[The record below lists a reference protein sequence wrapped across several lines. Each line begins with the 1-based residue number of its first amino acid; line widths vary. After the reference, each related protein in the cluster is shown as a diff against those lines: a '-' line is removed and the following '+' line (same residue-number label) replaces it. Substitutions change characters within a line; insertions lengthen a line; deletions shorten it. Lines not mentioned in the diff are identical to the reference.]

1 MKLVNCHIEN
11 FGKLHD
17 FSIDFSDGENIIY
30 HENGWGKTTF
40 AAFLRAMFY
49 GLDGERKRSLEENER
64 KRYTPWQGGA
74 FGGQIT
80 FEVNG
85 KRYIATRFFG
95 EQEEFELRDADT
107 NLKSEDYSANLG
119 EELFQINR
127 ESFMRTVF
135 IGQNDCGTCGAD
147 DIHAKIS
154 NLTDNTN
161 DLNNYEKAS
170 DVLTKLLNGMTPK
183 RSTGTLARRKND
195 IAQYE
200 RKVLEGEAIEK
211 SIESYQEYLQREQER
226 YDACK
231 NELKE
236 ATELQK
242 QVSGMHARMA
252 QKEQWEELKDTYG
265 KREQEMLTVQSYF
278 GDEVPAQDTV
288 EEMLHASKELGSKKE
303 QHAKEQA
310 VLDALK
316 QEEDSLK
323 QSGNNQF
330 VLTILGA
337 ILMGVALVLMM
348 TVSFEIGLALEIVG
362 IVLTVIGI
370 IASSKAISEKKAW
383 NIAQEQKKVKMQE
396 AQERVESNE
405 REMAQLRNQVVAF
418 LEQYGVN
425 AQDET
430 LNEHLYEMKN
440 QISRYQYAVQ
450 LWKEAESRV
459 KEFESRMNLAE
470 LEAFKPQEGMPSL
483 EELNAKVLELNETLE
498 LTHKTIQNY
507 NRNLERLQL
516 QYDEWEENSQHLETL
531 KQLQKEETEKY
542 KHIELTKKYLGMA
555 KEAITTK
562 FVGPILEKFAMYYE
576 SIVQSAGTHFYMDAN
591 TELTFDEHG
600 KQRETG
606 TLSMG
611 YQDLTGICLRIAL
624 VDAMYTGEKPMLIMD
639 DPFVN
644 LDDEK
649 IVAARKLLKQV
660 AKKYQIIYFTCSKAR
675 V

>member
-1 MKLVNCHIEN
+1 MKLINCHIEN
-11 FGKLHD
+11 FGKLRD
-17 FSIDFSDGENIIY
+17 YSVDFSDGTNIICE
-30 HENGWGKTTF
+30 ENGWGKSTF
-40 AAFLRAMFY
+40 AAFIRAMFY

-80 FEVNG
+80 FETNG
-85 KRYIATRFFG
+85 KRYIVTRFFH
-95 EQEEFELRDADT
+95 EPEEFELRDADT
-107 NLKSEDYSANLG
+107 NLISLDYSKNLG

-135 IGQNDCGTCGAD
+135 IGQNDCATSGAD

-154 NLTDNTN
+154 NLADNTN
-161 DLNNYEKAS
+161 DLNNYEKAGE
-170 DVLTKLLNGMTPK
+170 VLTKLLNSMTPK
-183 RSTGTLARRKND
+183 RSTGTLARRKNA
-195 IAQYE
+195 IAEYE
-200 RKVLEGEAIEK
+200 RKVLEGKAIAK

-236 ATELQK
+236 TTKLQK
-242 QVSGMHARMA
+242 QVSAMRARVA
-252 QKEQWEELKDTYG
+252 QKEQWEELKDTYV
-265 KREQEMLTVQSYF
+265 KREQEMLTVQSIF
-278 GDEVPAQDTV
+278 GEEVPTQDIV
-288 EEMLHASKELGSKKE
+288 EEMLQISKELSNKKE
-303 QHAKEQA
+303 KLVAEHA

-316 QEEDSLK
+316 QEEDSPK
-323 QSGNNQF
+323 QRGNSQF
-330 VLTILGA
+330 VLTIFGV
-337 ILMGVALVLMM
+337 ILMAVAIILMM
-348 TVSFEIGLALEIVG
+348 KVSLEIGLVLEIVG
-362 IVLTVIGI
+362 IVLTVTGI

-396 AQERVESNE
+396 AQERVDSNE
-405 REMAQLRNQVVAF
+405 REMMGLRNRVVTF
-418 LEQYGVN
+418 LEKYGVN
-425 AQDET
+425 VQDET

-450 LWKEAESRV
+450 LWKEAESRI

-507 NRNLERLQL
+507 NRNLERLQM

-531 KQLQKEETEKY
+531 KQLQQEETEKY
-542 KHIELTKKYLGMA
+542 KHIELAKKYLGMA

-562 FVGPILEKFAMYYE
+562 YVGPILDKFAMYYE
-576 SIVQSAGTHFYMDAN
+576 GIVQRASTHFHMDAD
-591 TELTFDEHG
+591 TKLTYDEHG

-611 YQDLTGICLRIAL
+611 YQDLAGICLRIAL
-624 VDAMYTGEKPMLIMD
+624 ADAMYTGEKPMLIMD

-649 IVAARKLLKQV
+649 IVAAKELLKQV
-660 AKKYQIIYFTCSKAR
+660 ADKYQIIYFTCSKAR

>member
-1 MKLVNCHIEN
+1 MKLINCHIEN

-17 FSIDFSDGENIIY
+17 FSIDFSDGENMIY

-74 FGGQIT
+74 FGGKIT

-107 NLKSEDYSANLG
+107 NLISTDYSSNLG
-119 EELFQINR
+119 EELFEINR
-127 ESFMRTVF
+127 ESFVRTIF
-135 IGQNDCGTCGAD
+135 IGQNDCTTSGAD

-170 DVLTKLLNGMTPK
+170 ETLTKILNSMTPK

-195 IAQYE
+195 ITQLE

-211 SIESYQEYLQREQER
+211 SIESYQDYLQREQER
-226 YDACK
+226 SNACK
-231 NELKE
+231 NELKKT
-236 ATELQK
+236 TELQK
-242 QVSGMHARMA
+242 QVSGMRERML

-265 KREQEMLTVQSYF
+265 KREQEMLAVKSCF

-288 EEMLHASKELGSKKE
+288 EEMLHASKKLRSKKE

-310 VLDALK
+310 VLNALK

-323 QSGNNQF
+323 QNGNNQF
-330 VLTILGA
+330 VLTVLGI

-348 TVSFEIGLALEIVG
+348 SVSFEIGLVLEIVG

-396 AQERVESNE
+396 AQEHVDSIE
-405 REMAQLRNQVVAF
+405 REMLQLRNRVVAF
-418 LEQYGVN
+418 LEKHGVN
-425 AQDET
+425 VQDEVFD
-430 LNEHLYEMKN
+430 EHLYEMKT

-450 LWKEAESRV
+450 LWKEAEIRI
-459 KEFESRMNLAE
+459 KEFENRINLAE
-470 LEAFKPQEGMPSL
+470 LEAFRPQEGTPSL

-498 LTHKTIQNY
+498 LTHKTIQSY
-507 NRNLERLQL
+507 RQNLERLQM
-516 QYDEWEENSQHLETL
+516 QYDEWEENKLHLEAL
-531 KQLQKEETEKY
+531 KQLQQAESTKY
-542 KHIELTKKYLGMA
+542 HHIELTKKYLGMA
-555 KEAITTK
+555 KEAMTTK
-562 FVGPILEKFAMYYE
+562 YVGPILEKYTMYYE
-576 SIVQSAGTHFYMDAN
+576 SIAQSEGTHFHMDAN

-600 KQRETG
+600 KQREMG

-649 IVAARKLLKQV
+649 IVAAKELLKQV
-660 AKKYQIIYFTCSKAR
+660 AQKYQIIYFTCSKAR